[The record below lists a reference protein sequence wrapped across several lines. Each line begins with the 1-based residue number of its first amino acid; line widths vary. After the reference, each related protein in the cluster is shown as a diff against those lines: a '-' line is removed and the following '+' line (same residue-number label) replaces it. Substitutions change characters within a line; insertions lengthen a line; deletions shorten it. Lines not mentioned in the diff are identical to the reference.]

1 MPLTQQQIDD
11 ARYDLTRN
19 SRACPAAVN
28 KPDMAA
34 AVAYTAT
41 FLESK
46 QAEWVAGLPEPFKSS
61 SNAAQKAALFL
72 HAAAAL
78 ASRRL

>member
-1 MPLTQQQIDD
+1 MPLTAPQIEE

-19 SRACPAAVN
+19 SRACPGPVT

-34 AVAYTAT
+34 AVDYTAT

-46 QAEWVAGLPEPFKSS
+46 QAEWIAGLPEPFKSS

-78 ASRRL
+78 AGRRL